1 MKLQIQTKPL
11 VLFMILS
18 MALQVPLALCGDPDP
33 LQDFCIADL
42 AKTSTPINGFPCKPA
57 SSVTSSD
64 FISNFLA
71 VEGNTMN
78 PFGFNVTEANVLA
91 FPGLNTL
98 GVSMSRI
105 DLALGGLNTPHHH
118 PRATQLDI
126 VVKGEVLVGVISS
139 GNVFFSGV
147 LTEGQMFVI
156 PRGMIHFEMNVGK
169 EKGLIFAAFDSQ
181 FPGTVRTNMALFAT
195 KPAVPNEV
203 LTKALQVDESV
214 VQLIKSKFAASSY

>member
-18 MALQVPLALCGDPDP
+18 MALQAPLALCADPDP

-57 SSVTSSD
+57 SNVTASD
-64 FISNFLA
+64 FIFNGLA
-71 VEGNTMN
+71 MEGNTTN
-78 PFGFNVTEANVLA
+78 PFGSKVTPGDVLA

-98 GVSMSRI
+98 GVSMNRV
-105 DLALGGLNTPHHH
+105 DLAPGGLNPPHHH
-118 PRATQLDI
+118 PRATELDI
-126 VVKGEVLVGVISS
+126 VVKGEVLVGFISS
-139 GNVFFSGV
+139 GNVYFSSV
-147 LTEGQMFVI
+147 LREGQMFVI
-156 PRGMIHFEMNVGK
+156 PRGMIHFQMNVGK
-169 EKGLIFAAFDSQ
+169 EKGLVITTFNSQ
-181 FPGTVRTNMALFAT
+181 LPGAVVAPLALFAA

-214 VQLIKSKFAASSY
+214 VQLIKSKFATF